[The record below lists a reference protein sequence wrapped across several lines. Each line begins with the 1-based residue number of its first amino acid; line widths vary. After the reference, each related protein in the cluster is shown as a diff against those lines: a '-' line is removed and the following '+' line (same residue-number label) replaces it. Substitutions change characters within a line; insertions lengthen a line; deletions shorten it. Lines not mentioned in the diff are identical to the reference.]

1 VASFLGSSAIKVF
14 LISGE
19 IAIKNGGPFGWGVAV
34 YDENT
39 NELWRLAMTVLR
51 TLACNLMSLL

>member
-1 VASFLGSSAIKVF
+1 VASVLGSSAIKVF

-39 NELWRLAMTVLR
+39 NEL
-51 TLACNLMSLL
+51 